1 MVINENFF
9 DDIDN
14 IEMVGDSVEQKQYT
28 HHISIICNMFSDTR
42 LAEDAIAIF
51 KKMFIL
57 MDNILDEY

>member
-28 HHISIICNMFSDTR
+28 HHISIICNMYKLSTNKEKSR
-42 LAEDAIAIF
+42 G
-51 KKMFIL
+51 
-57 MDNILDEY
+57 Y